1 MSKKLNE
8 TDLMASGKKNCHT
21 KHQAHPHWFNQ
32 NLRHPPDAGGN
43 FCCRDTESHLKEL
56 SLPTHI
62 PDSMKSLFRTG
73 EVWWAC
79 FQKPLP
85 LSPAAHSVSAAP
97 TKFTWQGTQPFA
109 NKQLLASNDLRSQK
123 IAPQPRCTARH
134 SCTRICFPSN
144 VVISAPVAK
153 KIQNGSFPHN
163 D

>member
-1 MSKKLNE
+1 MKQTLWQV
-8 TDLMASGKKNCHT
+8 GKKT
-21 KHQAHPHWFNQ
+21 VTQ
-32 NLRHPPDAGGN
+32 NTR
-43 FCCRDTESHLKEL
+43 
-56 SLPTHI
+56 PTHNDSIRICDI
-62 PDSMKSLFRTG
+62 PQMQEGTSAVEIQNPTSRSFHYQHTFLTPWNHSSEQGKSDEHVFKNL
-73 EVWWAC
+73 C
-79 FQKPLP
+79 
-85 LSPAAHSVSAAP
+85 LSAPQPTASAAP